1 MNGRN
6 REDIIIG
13 SSVNIVEKQNQRNN
27 TLTSGKVA
35 KILTNS
41 KYHPHGIKVRLEDGT
56 VGRVKEI
63 TTI

>member
-6 REDIIIG
+6 RKDIIIG